1 MHRSKLISTSVCGKQ
16 VQLYKFRACNYSN
29 RLTNVPYN
37 IGFRKR
43 KHNSTRDGRYRGVY
57 TTYIQ
62 RLYIYNA
69 LLIFDYISEALYI
82 HIYIYIIPMVNIN
95 YLFASIEKKESEKK
109 KRYSSISPIFY
120 KNYFSR
126 NRRENNSRIY
136 TLTKNTILR
145 FLSKSEH
152 QFPD

>member
-82 HIYIYIIPMVNIN
+82 HIYIILIICS
-95 YLFASIEKKESEKK
+95 LRLKRRKKRGEKK
-109 KRYSSISPIFY
+109 KGIRPSLQSFTKTIFPGIGE
-120 KNYFSR
+120 K
-126 NRRENNSRIY
+126 IIHGY
-136 TLTKNTILR
+136 T
-145 FLSKSEH
+145 H
-152 QFPD
+152 

>member
-109 KRYSSISPIFY
+109 KGIRPSLQSFTKTIFPGIGE
-120 KNYFSR
+120 K
-126 NRRENNSRIY
+126 IIHGY
-136 TLTKNTILR
+136 T
-145 FLSKSEH
+145 H
-152 QFPD
+152 

>member
-43 KHNSTRDGRYRGVY
+43 KHNSTRDGRYCGVY
-57 TTYIQ
+57 TRTYCM
-62 RLYIYNA
+62 YNA
-69 LLIFDYISEALYI
+69 LLIFDYISEALYT
-82 HIYIYIIPMVNIN
+82 YIIPMVNIN
-95 YLFASIEKKESEKK
+95 YSFASIEKKGRKDLANLL
-109 KRYSSISPIFY
+109 RP
-120 KNYFSR
+120 NYFSS
-126 NRRENNSRIY
+126 NSRENNSRIY

>member
-1 MHRSKLISTSVCGKQ
+1 
-16 VQLYKFRACNYSN
+16 
-29 RLTNVPYN
+29 
-37 IGFRKR
+37 
-43 KHNSTRDGRYRGVY
+43 
-57 TTYIQ
+57 
-62 RLYIYNA
+62 
-69 LLIFDYISEALYI
+69 
-82 HIYIYIIPMVNIN
+82 MVNIN

>member
-82 HIYIYIIPMVNIN
+82 HIYIILIICS
-95 YLFASIEKKESEKK
+95 LRLKRRKKRGEKK
-109 KRYSSISPIFY
+109 KGIRPSLQSFTKTIFPAIGE
-120 KNYFSR
+120 K
-126 NRRENNSRIY
+126 IIHGY
-136 TLTKNTILR
+136 T
-145 FLSKSEH
+145 H
-152 QFPD
+152 